1 MASSHEGAP
10 IQCGWVLV
18 AALKQLDRWQ
28 SHAIDH
34 EIDLECD
41 RCSSYERR
49 SGGGGGGERTKSK
62 IARTTVAPVAPTE
75 NRENHS
81 STEKSPSQRASN
93 AARHLTRLASNN
105 HTQHSHAPS
114 PPCRDSE

>member
-10 IQCGWVLV
+10 MQCEWVLV
-18 AALKQLDRWQ
+18 AAPKQLDRWQ
-28 SHAIDH
+28 SRAIDH
-34 EIDLECD
+34 EIDRLRSVQFIRGTK
-41 RCSSYERR
+41 RC
-49 SGGGGGGERTKSK
+49 GGGGERKKSK
-62 IARTTVAPVAPTE
+62 SARTTVAPVAPTE

-81 STEKSPSQRASN
+81 RTEKSPSQRASN